1 MLKYLAV
8 GFLALTLVAGEA
20 IADDSALV
28 NDASNNRIDG
38 LSVSQSEVL
47 EILLFLGAEIGL
59 ILWLAQSE
67 LHGVRH
73 R

>member
-59 ILWLAQSE
+59 ILWLDH
-67 LHGVRH
+67 HGAH
-73 R
+73 PASP